1 MYSMVDVVTTGFA
14 LFAMLFGAGNLI
26 FPPILGYNLGT
37 NWQIAAFGFIL
48 TGVGLPLLAIISSGN
63 AGQKL
68 DDFSNKVSPIFA
80 KIYSMSVILAIGPLL
95 AIPRTGATAYEV
107 TFFHAG
113 FTTPTMKYAYLFIYF
128 AAALFFAMSEN
139 TVVDRIGKILTPVLL
154 IVLTII
160 LIKGTFFNDLPVV
173 ERIFDLPFKKGF
185 TEGYQTLDA
194 MAGVVYASVILRAI
208 RQGRNLNKKQEALFF
223 LKASLIA
230 SIGLALVY
238 VGLTYIGATFGNV
251 ELAEG
256 AKNTDLLVKLSVNL
270 LGKVGYIILAVC
282 VAGACLTTA
291 IGLIVSVGE
300 YFSNLFNI
308 SYTKVVIVTTVVSF
322 LFALFGVNQIVIV
335 AVPILILMY
344 PVTIVLIFLNFFKI
358 KNHYV
363 YKGTAAV
370 ALIIGF
376 YEALGVMGIKAPEF
390 MQKIY
395 ASLPLGNLGLTW
407 LVPVVVI
414 GVLCSFIKTADKN

>member
-1 MYSMVDVVTTGFA
+1 MYSLMNVMTTGFA

-26 FPPILGYNLGT
+26 FPPMLGYELGH
-37 NWQIAAFGFIL
+37 NWQLAAFGFIL
-48 TGVGLPLLAIISSGN
+48 TGVGLPLLAIIASGN
-63 AGQKL
+63 AGEKL
-68 DDFSNKVSPIFA
+68 DNFSSKVSPIFA

-113 FTTPTMKYAYLFIYF
+113 FTTPTMKYIYLFVYF
-128 AAALFFAMSEN
+128 AAALFFAMSESK
-139 TVVDRIGKILTPVLL
+139 VVDRIGKILTPVLL

-160 LIKGTFFNDLPVV
+160 LVKGTFFNNLSVV
-173 ERIFDLPFKKGF
+173 ERTFDLPFKKGF
-185 TEGYQTLDA
+185 IEGYQTLDA

-208 RQGRNLNKKQEALFF
+208 RQGRKLNKKQEVLFF

-238 VGLTYIGATFGNV
+238 VGLTYIGSTFGNL

-270 LGKVGYIILAVC
+270 LGKLGYIILAIC

-300 YFSNLFNI
+300 YFSSLFNV
-308 SYTKVVIVTTVVSF
+308 SYTKVVILTTIVSF

-335 AVPILILMY
+335 AVPVLILMY
-344 PVTIVLIFLNFFKI
+344 PVTMVLIFLNFFKV
-358 KNHYV
+358 KNHYI
-363 YKGTAAV
+363 YKGTTAV
-370 ALIIGF
+370 AFIIGS

-390 MQKIY
+390 IQKIY
-395 ASLPLGNLGLTW
+395 ISLPFGNLGLTW
-407 LVPVVVI
+407 LVPALVVGVI
-414 GVLCSFIKTADKN
+414 CSFLKPKKD

>member
-26 FPPILGYNLGT
+26 FPPILGYELGS
-37 NWQIAAFGFIL
+37 NWQMAAFGFVL
-48 TGVGLPLLAIISSGN
+48 TGVGLPLLAIIASGN
-63 AGQKL
+63 AGEKL
-68 DDFSNKVSPIFA
+68 DNFSNKVSPIFA

-113 FTTPTMKYAYLFIYF
+113 FTTPTMKYLYLFIYF
-128 AAALFFAMSEN
+128 GVALFFAMSES

-154 IVLTII
+154 IVLAII
-160 LIKGTFFNDLPVV
+160 LIKGTLFNDLPVV
-173 ERIFDLPFKKGF
+173 EKSFDLPFKKGF
-185 TEGYQTLDA
+185 IEGYQTLDA

-208 RQGRNLNKKQEALFF
+208 RQGRELTKKQEVLFF
-223 LKASLIA
+223 LKASFIA
-230 SIGLALVY
+230 SLGLALVY
-238 VGLTYIGATFGNV
+238 VGLTYIGGTFGNIDLV
-251 ELAEG
+251 EG

-270 LGKVGYIILAVC
+270 LGRLGYIILAIC

-300 YFSNLFNI
+300 YFSTLFKV
-308 SYTKVVIVTTVVSF
+308 SYTKVVILTTIVSF
-322 LFALFGVNQIVIV
+322 LFSIFGVNQIVV
-335 AVPILILMY
+335 VSVPVLILMY
-344 PVTIVLIFLNFFKI
+344 PVTIVLIFLNFFRV
-358 KNHYV
+358 KNHFV

-376 YEALGVMGIKAPEF
+376 YEALGVMGIKTPEF

-395 ASLPLGNLGLTW
+395 TALPLGNLGLTW
-407 LVPVVVI
+407 LVPVLVV
-414 GVLCSFIKTADKN
+414 GVLCSFVKPKQD